1 MIIYRIFC
9 SLPHGVKLLKDL
21 LKKNVVRLK
30 DQIKK
35 FIMLLVEEE
44 EHCITF
50 WIDFVN
56 LKTNYPMYRGGILN
70 EISELLINR
79 SLY

>member
-1 MIIYRIFC
+1 
-9 SLPHGVKLLKDL
+9 
-21 LKKNVVRLK
+21 
-30 DQIKK
+30 
-35 FIMLLVEEE
+35 MLLVEEE

-56 LKTNYPMYRGGILN
+56 LKTNYSMYRGGILN

-79 SLY
+79 VYIKLVFSRQNMKWRKVIKIDEPFMVNIMEE